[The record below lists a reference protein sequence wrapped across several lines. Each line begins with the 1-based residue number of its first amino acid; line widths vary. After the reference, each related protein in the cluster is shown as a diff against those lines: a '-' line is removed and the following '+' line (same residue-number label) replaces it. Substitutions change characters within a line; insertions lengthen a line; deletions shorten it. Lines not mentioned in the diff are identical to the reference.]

1 MKSRFISIHTS
12 NKRNETFIYSA
23 AAFFLWIKMCAL
35 YIWVFHINI
44 QSIGQGVV
52 LATTSLGS
60 AAFFLGIGFLFRKSA
75 RLKAF
80 FVIDILLTGIL
91 FGNVLYYRFYIDFI
105 TVPVLLQFQN
115 VGGLSQ
121 STVELIK
128 FYDIWMFLDLFL
140 LVFFMR
146 KKYSLS
152 VNIPILKNLKK
163 RHFLILTI
171 VPLLFSMMLN
181 SNFWNKSY
189 DKELIVKSLGLYY
202 YHIFDIFQYSKT
214 SVNSVLADESEV
226 AEITHYLEKKHKK
239 KVQSNFHGIAKGK
252 NVIVIFLESTQGFVI
267 DKKVNNQ
274 EVTPFL
280 NKLKNE
286 SLYFPNFYHQT
297 AQGKTSDAE
306 FIVDNS
312 LYPLAGGSVFVRKPK
327 NEFMATPEILK
338 KYNYYSASF
347 HGNDSQFW
355 NRLTMYDSLGYDRFF
370 SKEDYDVNE
379 ENSINYGLKD
389 IPFFE
394 QSMPYLSSLPQP
406 FYAKFLTLT
415 NHFPFLLNPEDQFIP
430 ELETDQGVVNRYFT
444 TVRYEDEAIKSF
456 FEQIKDTEL
465 YNNSIFVLF
474 GDHYGISKSYNDA
487 LSEVL
492 GHEITVKDQVELQKV
507 PLFIHI
513 PGMEGKV
520 VNTVGGQIDLRATI
534 FDLLGV
540 DGKDQAFSFG
550 TSLLSK
556 EEDRLVVFRDG
567 TFTTDRYIYAEGTC
581 YSKDTGSKVKRNKC
595 SPYFNQ
601 VQNELNY
608 SDKII
613 YGDLFRFFK
622 K

>member
-1 MKSRFISIHTS
+1 MKSSMIKIHKSKES
-12 NKRNETFIYSA
+12 NALFIYSA
-23 AAFFLWIKMCAL
+23 AVFLLWIKMCAL

-44 QSIGQGVV
+44 QSIGEGIV
-52 LATTSLGS
+52 LATTSLAS

-75 RLKAF
+75 RNKAF
-80 FVIDILLTGIL
+80 FVIDLLLTGIL

-128 FYDIWMFLDLFL
+128 YYDIWMFLDLVLLIFL
-140 LVFFMR
+140 MR
-146 KKYSLS
+146 KRYS
-152 VNIPILKNLKK
+152 VTINIPLKKNVKK
-163 RHFLILTI
+163 RHFLIMTT

-181 SNFWNKSY
+181 SDFWNKSY

-202 YHIFDIFQYSKT
+202 YHIFDILQYSKT
-214 SVNSVLADESEV
+214 SVNSVLADESDV
-226 AEITHYLEKKHKK
+226 AEITHYLEDKHNR
-239 KVQSNFHGIAKGK
+239 VTPSNYHGIAKGK
-252 NVIVIFLESTQGFVI
+252 NVIVIFLESTQAFVI
-267 DKKVNNQ
+267 DKKINDQ

-280 NKLKNE
+280 NKLKDE
-286 SLYFPNFYHQT
+286 SFYFPNFYHQT

-312 LYPLAGGSVFVRKPK
+312 LYPLSGGSVFVRKPK
-327 NEFMATPEILK
+327 NEYLATPEILK

-355 NRLTMYDSLGYDRFF
+355 NRLTMYNALGYDRFF
-370 SKEDYDVNE
+370 SKEDYDVND

-394 QSMPYLSSLPQP
+394 QSMPYLLSLPQP

-415 NHFPFLLNPEDQFIP
+415 NHFPFLLEPEDQFIP
-430 ELETDQGVVNRYFT
+430 ELETEQGVVNRYFT

-456 FEQIKDTEL
+456 FDQIKDTDL
-465 YNNSIFVLF
+465 YKNSIFVLF

-507 PLFIHI
+507 PFFIHV
-513 PGMEGKV
+513 PGMKGEV
-520 VNTVGGQIDLRATI
+520 INTVGGQIDLRATI

-540 DGKDQAFSFG
+540 ENNDQTYSFG
-550 TSLLSK
+550 TSLLSN
-556 EEDRLVVFRDG
+556 EDNRLVVFRDG
-567 TFTTDRYIYAEGTC
+567 TFTTDHYIYSEGTC
-581 YSKDTGSKVKRNKC
+581 YSKETSKKVKRNKC
-595 SPYFNQ
+595 SSYFTQ
-601 VQNELNY
+601 VQKELNY

>member
-1 MKSRFISIHTS
+1 MKSNFMTIHKAKES
-12 NKRNETFIYSA
+12 NAIFIYSA
-23 AAFFLWIKMCAL
+23 AVFLLWLKMCAL
-35 YIWVFHINI
+35 YIWTFHINI
-44 QSIGQGVV
+44 QSIGQGFV
-52 LATTSLGS
+52 LAATSLGS
-60 AAFFLGIGFLFRKSA
+60 AAFFLGFGFLFRKSA
-75 RLKAF
+75 RTKAF
-80 FVIDILLTGIL
+80 FVIDLLLTGIL

-121 STVELIK
+121 STVELVK
-128 FYDIWMFLDLFL
+128 YYDIWMFLDLFL
-140 LVFFMR
+140 LIFFMK
-146 KKYSLS
+146 KKYSVTINL
-152 VNIPILKNLKK
+152 PLKKNFKK
-163 RHFLILTI
+163 RHFLIITL

-181 SNFWNKSY
+181 SDFWNKSY

-202 YHIFDIFQYSKT
+202 YHVFDIFQYSKT

-226 AEITHYLEKKHKK
+226 GEISHYLKTKHKK
-239 KVQSNFHGIAKGK
+239 TTPSDFHGIAEGK

-267 DKKVNNQ
+267 DKHVNNQ

-280 NKLKNE
+280 NKLKDE

-327 NEFMATPEILK
+327 NDFMATPEILK

-347 HGNDSQFW
+347 HGNDAQFW

-379 ENSINYGLKD
+379 DNSINYGLKD

-394 QSMPYLSSLPQP
+394 QSMPYLLSLPQP

-415 NHFPFLLNPEDQFIP
+415 NHFPFLLEPEDQFIS
-430 ELETDQGVVNRYFT
+430 ELETEQGVVNRYFT

-456 FEQIKDTEL
+456 FDQIKETDL
-465 YNNSIFVLF
+465 YENSIFVLF

-513 PGMEGKV
+513 PGIEGEV
-520 VNTVGGQIDLRATI
+520 IDTVGGQIDLRATI

-540 DGKDQAFSFG
+540 KDQHQAFSFG

-556 EEDRLVVFRDG
+556 ESDRLVVFRDG
-567 TFTTDRYIYAEGTC
+567 TFTTDQYIYTEGTC
-581 YSKDTGSKVKRNKC
+581 YSKELDKKVKRNKC
-595 SPYFNQ
+595 SPYFTQ